1 MDINVLTSYFNLEN
15 LDALKVSMGGGAGTH
30 LLNVALGLVMF
41 GIALGIKPSN
51 FVSIIKNPKSIITG
65 IVCQIILLPALTFL
79 LVVICGNV
87 LSPMVALGMI
97 LVASCPGGNV
107 SNFITSLSR
116 GNSELSVSLTA
127 FNTAVCII
135 TTPLNFAFWGKLYLN
150 FAKNHNIGT
159 LPELE
164 IPLPEIFQSIVIIM
178 GIPLVL
184 GMLCAHYY
192 PRIAKKLQKPLQR
205 LSIVV
210 FIAMVIVIFASNFN
224 VFLDCIGSIF
234 LIVLVHNLLA
244 LSIGFGTSSM
254 LKLPYKDRR
263 TLTIETGIQ
272 NSGLGLILLLNPN
285 IFPGQTADL
294 HIIEPTES
302 EPKCVVAKIS
312 EYRSHW
318 DVKWYEDNEWV
329 GDMVIPSEE
338 RIDSLEK
345 VIGEEAFAIKVTDEV
360 FEYKISENAIVGRI
374 EVVDRNDS
382 TEKKIVKTIK
392 LSDNLQAADQDYTVI
407 DQAGQWARNG
417 GMVVITA
424 WWGVW
429 HIISGFTLAFLWRK
443 RGRKEPNEE

>member
-1 MDINVLTSYFNLEN
+1 MDITLLTSYFNLEH
-15 LDALKVSMGGGAGTH
+15 LDSLKVSMGGGIGSH

-51 FVSIIKNPKSIITG
+51 FVNIIKNPKSIITG

-79 LVVICGNV
+79 LVVACGNL

-97 LVASCPGGNV
+97 LVAACPGGNV

-127 FNTAVCII
+127 FNTAACII
-135 TTPLNFAFWGKLYLN
+135 TTPINFAFWGKLYLN
-150 FAKNHNIGT
+150 YAGNHNIGS
-159 LPELE
+159 LPQLE
-164 IPLPEIFQSIVIIM
+164 IPFWEIFQSIVIIM

-192 PRIAKKLQKPLQR
+192 PKIAAKLNKPLQR

-210 FIAMVIVIFASNFN
+210 FIAMVVIIFASNFQT
-224 VFLDCIGSIF
+224 FLDCIASIF
-234 LIVLVHNLLA
+234 IVVLVHNLLA
-244 LSIGFGTSSM
+244 LGIGFGSSSA

-272 NSGLGLILLLNPN
+272 NSGLGLILLMNPN
-285 IFPGQTADL
+285 IFPKEIAG
-294 HIIEPTES
+294 EPT
-302 EPKCVVAKIS
+302 V
-312 EYRSHW
+312 W
-318 DVKWYEDNEWV
+318 
-329 GDMVIPSEE
+329 
-338 RIDSLEK
+338 
-345 VIGEEAFAIKVTDEV
+345 
-360 FEYKISENAIVGRI
+360 
-374 EVVDRNDS
+374 
-382 TEKKIVKTIK
+382 
-392 LSDNLQAADQDYTVI
+392 AA
-407 DQAGQWARNG
+407 NG

-429 HIISGFTLAFLWRK
+429 HIISGFTLAYLWRK